1 VRSGLCPAIVA
12 WEAAAFVRVGLLPGV
27 TYRFGKRCD
36 TVKMQR
42 SLAAGATALPAPVSV
57 FGR

>member
-1 VRSGLCPAIVA
+1 VA
-12 WEAAAFVRVGLLPGV
+12 
-27 TYRFGKRCD
+27 YRFGKRCD

>member
-1 VRSGLCPAIVA
+1 MRSRSVAIGS
-12 WEAAAFVRVGLLPGV
+12 VRVGLLPGV
-27 TYRFGKRCD
+27 AYRSGKRCD

-57 FGR
+57 SVFGR